1 MSTVAS
7 IVLAAGSGTR
17 FGHSINKVWL
27 QLNGKHIISRS
38 LENSRANFSNVRSIL
53 VINPDDEQFAREA
66 LTKDGSLAN
75 TEIVHGGATRHESEY
90 KALQYL
96 KNDIEAG
103 LIDLVLIH
111 DGARPLATAE
121 LFVAIAA
128 GAQTHGGAIPT
139 IALDPREMDTARD
152 ETVARVQTPQGFRA
166 QQILQAYEK
175 AVVSG
180 FVAYSSAPASS
191 ARAIDFRSES
201 EETISTGK
209 PSSST
214 RDLNS
219 RTSSIPFITGMC
231 KSEHTRSNPLSSK
244 SIARAAAPSPAAS
257 QVNPMSSNILVITR
271 RITAESS
278 TTKALLITHILLF
291 L

>member
-17 FGHSINKVWL
+17 FGHSMNKVWL

-96 KNDIEAG
+96 KRDIEAG

-111 DGARPLATAE
+111 DGARPLATPE
-121 LFVAIAA
+121 LFVAIAD

-166 QQILQAYEK
+166 AQLLQAYEK
-175 AVVSG
+175 AAVQG
-180 FVAYSSAPASS
+180 FIGTDTAACMEKFFPEVKTVAVPGDIFNIKITYPQDL
-191 ARAIDFRSES
+191 AI
-201 EETISTGK
+201 
-209 PSSST
+209 
-214 RDLNS
+214 
-219 RTSSIPFITGMC
+219 
-231 KSEHTRSNPLSSK
+231 
-244 SIARAAAPSPAAS
+244 
-257 QVNPMSSNILVITR
+257 
-271 RITAESS
+271 AE
-278 TTKALLITHILLF
+278 LLIPVQ
-291 L
+291 